1 MLFLPLVWIV
11 EYLLALG
18 MTIPFS
24 AVTVYF
30 QDTSHILKTAK
41 SLNELIHR
49 DFCSKYCDKKKFTNE
64 ECPLRK
70 YREFILSLE
79 QEMTSILNCGRY
91 SERK

>member
-1 MLFLPLVWIV
+1 MEAAQDVCSELFSEIHDRVLILPQN
-11 EYLLALG
+11 
-18 MTIPFS
+18 T
-24 AVTVYF
+24 